1 MNKSIRTIL
10 LFSLA
15 LAATSCG
22 GGKTSGNAADAVKA
36 DEGVLVSVATA
47 AYQDVV
53 QDENYSSTVEAY
65 AVNNIAPQ
73 SSLRIQKI
81 NVEVG
86 DYVSKG
92 QILAEMDKVSTVQAK
107 LKYVNDSTELA
118 RIRGLYEEGGVS
130 KSDYD
135 SAVLACDVSKTTYE
149 NLLENSVLRSPIS
162 GVVTARNYDKGDMY
176 SMGSPI
182 YVVQQIT
189 PVKLLVGISESD
201 YTKIHK
207 GDKVVIT
214 TDAIPGRSFEGKIT
228 LLYPTIDQTSHT
240 FTAEIQV
247 PNSDRALRP
256 GMYAKVAVT
265 FGVNHS
271 IVVPDEA
278 VVKQQGSGQRFVYVV
293 QDDSTVKSVF
303 VGIGR
308 HIGDH
313 YEILSGLSEGDVVAV
328 KGSANLKSGS
338 KIRVSE

>member
-15 LAATSCG
+15 LAAAGC
-22 GGKTSGNAADAVKA
+22 GGKTSEKAADAVKT
-36 DEGVLVSVATA
+36 DEATLINVATA
-47 AYQDVV
+47 VSQDVV
-53 QDENYSSTVEAY
+53 QDESYSSTVEAY

-107 LKYVNDSTELA
+107 LKYANDSTELA
-118 RIRGLYEEGGVS
+118 RIRSLYEEGGVS

-162 GVVTARNYDKGDMY
+162 GVISARNYDKGDMY

-201 YTKIHK
+201 YTKVHK
-207 GDKVVIT
+207 GDKVSIT
-214 TDAIPGRSFEGKIT
+214 TDAIPGRTFEGKIT

-240 FTAEIQV
+240 FTAEVQV

-271 IVVPDEA
+271 VVVPDEA
-278 VVKQQGSGQRFVYVV
+278 VVKQQGSGQRFVFVL
-293 QDDSTVKSVF
+293 QSDNTVKSVL

-308 HIGDH
+308 HVGDS
-313 YEILSGLSEGDVVAV
+313 YEILSGLSEGDVVAT
-328 KGSANLKSGS
+328 KGSANLRDGS
-338 KIRVSE
+338 KVKVAE

>member
-15 LAATSCG
+15 LAAAGC
-22 GGKTSGNAADAVKA
+22 GGKTSEKAADAVKT
-36 DEGVLVSVATA
+36 DEATLINVATA
-47 AYQDVV
+47 VSQDVV
-53 QDENYSSTVEAY
+53 QDESYSSTVEAY

-107 LKYVNDSTELA
+107 LKYANDSTELA
-118 RIRGLYEEGGVS
+118 RIRSLYEEGGVS

-162 GVVTARNYDKGDMY
+162 GVISARNYDKGDMY

-201 YTKIHK
+201 YTKVHK
-207 GDKVVIT
+207 GDKVAIT
-214 TDAIPGRSFEGKIT
+214 TDAIPGRTFEGKIT

-240 FTAEIQV
+240 FTAEVQV

-271 IVVPDEA
+271 VVVPDEA
-278 VVKQQGSGQRFVYVV
+278 VVKQQGSGQRFVFVL
-293 QDDSTVKSVF
+293 QSDNTVKSVL

-308 HIGDH
+308 HVGDS
-313 YEILSGLSEGDVVAV
+313 YEILSGLSEGDVVAT
-328 KGSANLKSGS
+328 KGSANLKDGA
-338 KIRVSE
+338 KVKVAE

>member
-15 LAATSCG
+15 LAAAGC
-22 GGKTSGNAADAVKA
+22 GGKTSEKAADAVKT
-36 DEGVLVSVATA
+36 DEATLINVATA
-47 AYQDVV
+47 VSQDVV
-53 QDENYSSTVEAY
+53 QDESYSSTVEAY

-107 LKYVNDSTELA
+107 LKYANDSTELA
-118 RIRGLYEEGGVS
+118 RIRSLYEEGGVS

-162 GVVTARNYDKGDMY
+162 GVISARNYDKGDMY

-201 YTKIHK
+201 YTKVHK
-207 GDKVVIT
+207 GDKVSIT
-214 TDAIPGRSFEGKIT
+214 TDAIPGRTFEGKIT

-240 FTAEIQV
+240 FTAEVQV

-265 FGVNHS
+265 FGVNRS
-271 IVVPDEA
+271 VVVPDEA
-278 VVKQQGSGQRFVYVV
+278 VVKQQGSGQRFVFVL
-293 QDDSTVKSVF
+293 QSDNTVKSVL

-308 HIGDH
+308 HVGDS
-313 YEILSGLSEGDVVAV
+313 YEILSGLSEGDVVAT
-328 KGSANLKSGS
+328 KGSANLRDGS
-338 KIRVSE
+338 KVKVAE